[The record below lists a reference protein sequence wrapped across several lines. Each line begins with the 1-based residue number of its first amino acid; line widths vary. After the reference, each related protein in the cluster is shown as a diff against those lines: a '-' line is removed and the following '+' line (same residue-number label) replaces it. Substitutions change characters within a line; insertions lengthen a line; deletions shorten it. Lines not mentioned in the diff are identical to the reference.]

1 MRESNC
7 SASCIGSEEL
17 EESTFLDKGTG
28 SKEPNGLGSY
38 IGTAG
43 DSETISPYVAIERA
57 SNLPLTIISRVA
69 YCNVVRLCDDS
80 TINRHPAHLCAHV
93 DCKVDLATSIS
104 NNGWD

>member
-7 SASCIGSEEL
+7 SASCIGCEEL
-17 EESTFLDKGTG
+17 EGSIFLDKGTG
-28 SKEPNGLGSY
+28 SKELNGLGSY
-38 IGTAG
+38 ICTGG
-43 DSETISPYVAIERA
+43 DSETISPYIAIERA

-69 YCNVVRLCDDS
+69 YCNVVRLFNGG

-104 NNGWD
+104 NNGGD